1 MEQQSSLEKSLY
13 EPPRRREEFYTEVIE
28 DLAQSDIP
36 FLLSGSYALSF
47 YTGIVRP
54 TKDVDVFAT
63 AGDCLKILSR
73 SKSHGFDVEI
83 VDERWL
89 ARITRKDM
97 FVDVIFNMPTASTH
111 VTEDW
116 FDNAPRAE
124 FFGSELRL
132 VPPTEFVWSKM
143 FVQDRYRYDGAD
155 VAHMILK
162 RHSEIDWRRLLNH
175 MELHWE
181 VLLMHLLN
189 FRYIYPSE
197 RDAVPRWLLNE
208 LLERIHVQNS
218 IPPPGMKVCRGRI
231 FSPRDYVT
239 DVTQWGFSEPVGN
252 LEENYAIEEDE
263 REEAEEQG

>member
-1 MEQQSSLEKSLY
+1 MDDQTTLEASLF
-13 EPPRRREEFYTEVIE
+13 EPPPRKEEFYTEVI
-28 DLAQSDIP
+28 DHLAGSKVP
-36 FLLSGSYALSF
+36 FLLSGTYALSF

-63 AGDCLKILSR
+63 AGDCLKLLSYF
-73 SKSHGFDVEI
+73 KEKGFDVEI

-89 ARITRKDM
+89 ARVTRGEM
-97 FVDVIFNMPTASTH
+97 FVDLISNMPTVSTH

-116 FDNAPRAE
+116 FENAPRAE
-124 FFGSELRL
+124 LFGTGLRL

-197 RDAVPRWLLNE
+197 RNAIPQWLLEE
-208 LLERIHVQNS
+208 LLERIRVQNS

-231 FSPRDYVT
+231 FSPRDYIT
-239 DVTQWGFSEPVGN
+239 DVTEWGFSEPVGN
-252 LEENYAIEEDE
+252 LEEQYQ
-263 REEAEEQG
+263 EQH

>member
-1 MEQQSSLEKSLY
+1 MDHPTTLEKSLY
-13 EPPRRREEFYTEVIE
+13 QPPPRREEFYTEVIE
-28 DLAQSDIP
+28 LLARSSIP
-36 FLLSGSYALSF
+36 FLLSGSYALAA

-63 AGDCLKILSR
+63 AGDCLKILSFC
-73 SKSHGFDVEI
+73 KENGFDVEI

-89 ARITRKDM
+89 ARITRGEI

-116 FDNAPRAE
+116 FANSPRTE
-124 FFGSELRL
+124 LFGSEVHL

-155 VAHMILK
+155 VAHMILR
-162 RHSEIDWRRLLNH
+162 RHNEIDWRRLLNH

-181 VLLMHLLN
+181 VLLIHLLN

-197 RDAVPRWLLNE
+197 RNSMPEWLLDE
-208 LLERIHVQNS
+208 LLNRIHVQNS

-231 FSPRDYVT
+231 FSPRDYWT
-239 DVTQWGFSEPVGN
+239 DIAEWGFSEPVGN
-252 LEENYAIEEDE
+252 LEEQYPQHS
-263 REEAEEQG
+263 EEAK

>member
-1 MEQQSSLEKSLY
+1 MDNATSLEKALY
-13 EPPRRREEFYTEVIE
+13 EPPPQREEFYTEVIE
-28 DLAQSDIP
+28 LLASSEIP
-36 FLLSGSYALSF
+36 FLLSGTYALTF

-63 AGDCLKILSR
+63 AGDCLKILSYF
-73 SKSHGFDVEI
+73 KEKGFDVEI

-89 ARITRKDM
+89 ARITREEI

-124 FFGSELRL
+124 LFGSEVRL
-132 VPPTEFVWSKM
+132 APPTEFVWSKM

-162 RHSEIDWRRLLNH
+162 RHEEIDWRRLLNH

-181 VLLMHLLN
+181 VLLIHLLN

-197 RDAVPRWLLNE
+197 RHSVPQWLLDE
-208 LLERIHVQNS
+208 LLERLRVQNS
-218 IPPPGMKVCRGRI
+218 IPPPAMKVCRGRI
-231 FSPRDYVT
+231 FSPRDYLT
-239 DVTQWGFSEPVGN
+239 DVTEWGFSEPAGN
-252 LEENYAIEEDE
+252 LEEQYQ
-263 REEAEEQG
+263 EQH